1 MVQSR
6 KWLDFGLDR
15 ALFRRTHPLPF
26 SVVMETIPDL
36 RGKVKDLDISYA
48 GRISNRKR
56 IQAAG
61 LLRANPDIRFEG
73 YLYAEPMDR
82 KSKLAR
88 GLLSVLLAKLQGDPY
103 VSESERGTKL
113 SPEQYYT
120 LLGRSKI
127 ALSLRGGGFD
137 TLRYWEIVASKTLLV
152 SEWPDIA
159 IPHNFEHG
167 KHAVFCRPDLSDLME
182 VVRYYV
188 QHDEEREAITANGYA
203 HLLKYQTCEQRAEYF
218 LDICRRSLGNQ
229 R

>member
-1 MVQSR
+1 M
-6 KWLDFGLDR
+6 
-15 ALFRRTHPLPF
+15 
-26 SVVMETIPDL
+26 
-36 RGKVKDLDISYA
+36 
-48 GRISNRKR
+48 
-56 IQAAG
+56 
-61 LLRANPDIRFEG
+61 
-73 YLYAEPMDR
+73 
-82 KSKLAR
+82 
-88 GLLSVLLAKLQGDPY
+88 
-103 VSESERGTKL
+103 
-113 SPEQYYT
+113 
-120 LLGRSKI
+120 GRSKI

-218 LDICRRSLGNQ
+218 LDICRRSL
-229 R
+229 